1 MNINP
6 TQMADWEIADHF
18 EKNMLKISEI
28 GKKLRLTED
37 ELLPFGHYMGK
48 IDYQSVL
55 ERHKNTKNGKYI
67 TVTSIT
73 PTPLG
78 EGKSTTTIGL
88 LQGLGKRG
96 KKVAAAIRQPSGG
109 PTMGTKGSAAGGGL
123 SQCIP
128 LTQYS
133 LGFTGDINA
142 VTNAHNLAMTA
153 LTARMQHERNYDD
166 ETLLRLSKKAA
177 STSTRNVSI
186 SALSLI
192 FAANPCAISSSV
204 LAAPKTASPWNPI
217 SISLSLPKLW
227 GF

>member
-1 MNINP
+1 
-6 TQMADWEIADHF
+6 MADWEIADHF

-153 LTARMQHERNYDD
+153 LTARMQHERNY
-166 ETLLRLSKKAA
+166 EIGRAH
-177 STSTRNVSI
+177 V
-186 SALSLI
+186 
-192 FAANPCAISSSV
+192 
-204 LAAPKTASPWNPI
+204 
-217 SISLSLPKLW
+217 
-227 GF
+227 